1 MLLACVAYGKETSLL
16 PEGRDIEWKET
27 KAWLIKASFG
37 LVGDLKGEIGALYE
51 WFSISGC

>member
-1 MLLACVAYGKETSLL
+1 MLLACVAYGKEASLL